1 MIQLTQEEVWA
12 FNILE
17 GSAKNAQAEL
27 QRMIAARDS
36 YIGLLE
42 GKYNATFDPKTG
54 QFELKIDKKEAE

>member
-1 MIQLTQEEVWA
+1 MITLTQEEVWT

-27 QRMIAARDS
+27 QRMVAARDS
-36 YIGLLE
+36 YIALLE

-54 QFELKIDKKEAE
+54 ELEPKTKEK

>member
-1 MIQLTQEEVWA
+1 MIQLTQEEVWT

-42 GKYNATFDPKTG
+42 AKYNAIFDRKTG
-54 QFELKIDKKEAE
+54 TLEPKVGKKSNA

>member
-27 QRMIAARDS
+27 QRVMAARGS
-36 YIGLLE
+36 YVKLLE
-42 GKYNATFDPKTG
+42 DKYQATFDEQTG
-54 QFELKIDKKEAE
+54 EFKPRKKEDKSP